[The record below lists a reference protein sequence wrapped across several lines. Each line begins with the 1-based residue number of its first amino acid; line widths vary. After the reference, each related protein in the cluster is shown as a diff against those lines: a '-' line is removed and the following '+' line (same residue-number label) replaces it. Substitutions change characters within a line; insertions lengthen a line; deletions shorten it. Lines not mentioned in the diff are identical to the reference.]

1 MSRAATRMAIVAVIP
16 IAQADAANAA
26 MAAAG
31 HGEGA
36 FGVLGYTDG
45 VASHAALHAW
55 HCEPLASA
63 LEAIPGIGIGI
74 SIDIDRGDP
83 VARTT
88 AALAAHGAT
97 LMPPEDTERT

>member
-1 MSRAATRMAIVAVIP
+1 MSRAATRLAIVAVIP
-16 IAQADAANAA
+16 IDQLDAANAA

-45 VASHAALHAW
+45 EPSHAALHAW
-55 HCEPLASA
+55 HCEPLVIT
-63 LEAIPGIGIGI
+63 LEAIPGI
-74 SIDIDRGDP
+74 SINIDRGDP

-88 AALAAHGAT
+88 AALAAHGA
-97 LMPPEDTERT
+97 MWDVPEE